1 MGVATAQTITLDGVN
16 GHLVDVQVDLA
27 QGVVKTALVGRPDMA
42 IQEAR
47 DRCRAAVVNSGFEWP
62 STRRVTI
69 LLSPADLPKRGS
81 HFDLSI
87 AVAVI
92 AAQAK
97 RPVSALDGLVL
108 VGELTL
114 DGRLRAVPGALPMAM
129 AASARGINRMIVP
142 EPQAAEAGLVPG
154 MEVIGVRSLKQVVAV
169 LLGEP
174 VPSAPPVAPPSSGR
188 LISWRGDRR
197 TEDLDMAD
205 VLGMA
210 DSRHALEVAVAGGHH
225 LLLSGPKGAGK
236 TTLAE
241 RIPSLLPDLPLE
253 EALELT
259 AVYSLAGG
267 LPPGV
272 AMVTRPPFRAPHH
285 SATRASVFGG
295 GTGRVRP
302 GEISRAHHGTLFLD
316 EFPLFAGDIV
326 EGLREP
332 LESGEVTI
340 ARGEEAATFPARA
353 MVVLACNPCPCG
365 EYHPTDPGHH
375 CTCSEV
381 ARREYRRKLT
391 GPVIDRIDITRHVE
405 AVRPHELHD
414 PLAVA
419 EPSEVIRD
427 RVVRARDRQR
437 ERYAGTP
444 WRLNSDV
451 PGPSLRST
459 WPLSEVGARLV
470 DTAVHTGRL
479 TRRGATRV
487 HRLAWTA
494 ADLRGVERP
503 GEGEVDTALRLRTGA
518 PLLVAS
524 LVVGQTG

>member
-1 MGVATAQTITLDGVN
+1 
-16 GHLVDVQVDLA
+16 
-27 QGVVKTALVGRPDMA
+27 
-42 IQEAR
+42 
-47 DRCRAAVVNSGFEWP
+47 
-62 STRRVTI
+62 
-69 LLSPADLPKRGS
+69 
-81 HFDLSI
+81 
-87 AVAVI
+87 
-92 AAQAK
+92 
-97 RPVSALDGLVL
+97 
-108 VGELTL
+108 
-114 DGRLRAVPGALPMAM
+114 
-129 AASARGINRMIVP
+129 
-142 EPQAAEAGLVPG
+142 
-154 MEVIGVRSLKQVVAV
+154 
-169 LLGEP
+169 
-174 VPSAPPVAPPSSGR
+174 
-188 LISWRGDRR
+188 
-197 TEDLDMAD
+197 
-205 VLGMA
+205 
-210 DSRHALEVAVAGGHH
+210 
-225 LLLSGPKGAGK
+225 
-236 TTLAE
+236 
-241 RIPSLLPDLPLE
+241 
-253 EALELT
+253 
-259 AVYSLAGG
+259 
-267 LPPGV
+267 
-272 AMVTRPPFRAPHH
+272 
-285 SATRASVFGG
+285 
-295 GTGRVRP
+295 
-302 GEISRAHHGTLFLD
+302 LFLD

-419 EPSEVIRD
+419 EPSEAIRD

-494 ADLRGVERP
+494 ADLRGIERP
-503 GEGEVDTALRLRTGA
+503 GEAEVDTALRLRTGA